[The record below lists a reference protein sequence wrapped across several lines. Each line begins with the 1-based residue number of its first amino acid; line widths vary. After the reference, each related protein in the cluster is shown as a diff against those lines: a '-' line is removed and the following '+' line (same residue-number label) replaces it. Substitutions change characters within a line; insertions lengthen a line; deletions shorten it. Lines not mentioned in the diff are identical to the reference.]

1 MDCLSEYGVFE
12 LRVATCMLAARRAAT
27 WLFIRAKSGEMT
39 IVMPWSMT
47 AGN

>member
-1 MDCLSEYGVFE
+1 MDCLSEYGVLE
-12 LRVATCMLAARRAAT
+12 LSVATCTFATRRAAT

-39 IVMPWSMT
+39 IVMPWSIT